1 MNEVCP
7 AKQNDAAESQENQW
21 ICSIYLVAT
30 AFCES
35 ENWTRNGGFD
45 EGKGEGAMGSRG
57 LE

>member
-7 AKQNDAAESQENQW
+7 AKQNDAAESRENQW
-21 ICSIYLVAT
+21 ICSIYLAAT
-30 AFCES
+30 AFCEIES
-35 ENWTRNGGFD
+35 WTRNVGID